1 MVDSHAVSLIEA
13 MEEWLSGDDFERA
26 WRECY
31 DMSCR
36 GSTGRSDRNISESV
50 LLQTA
55 AKLHNHLPHGPL
67 ERMIPAPDTEFV
79 RGALDA
85 IGLEEPRRAGLEDL
99 EHFEAALVVVYTHLA
114 HCATMLEKEMPGMA
128 NAILSGKIDPRG
140 A

>member
-99 EHFEAALVVVYTHLA
+99 EHFEAALVVA
-114 HCATMLEKEMPGMA
+114 PS
-128 NAILSGKIDPRG
+128 SGTQQQ
-140 A
+140 